1 MLGAGGFDA
10 CGGSRV
16 FLAHAPEA
24 GGLVAAPW
32 QSRNSRITVDRKHI
46 NRCGKW
52 LRSLLGV
59 AAGIALAG
67 CGSQTSGQSEPAKPD
82 PAKPGVSQGQI
93 MEVPVGSFMA
103 AWKVSIPLAQE
114 QVTRVSLN
122 EDKVFV
128 LTSDGKLYWIDRVS
142 GVTRAVSEVAEKGDK
157 VFDPVTLKSRI
168 VVPTEKRL
176 VVFETNGKLSHSVN
190 LRYNAS
196 SGAVGEGTALFLGV
210 DHPKQGRIQAV
221 DTKVQPYD
229 ISPIWELS
237 TGGQTRSRPAVF
249 QGAVFAGSRDGAVY
263 GVRGENRDVLWPIL
277 DNSVFQT
284 GAPIVADLAADK
296 DGVFVASTD
305 TKLYCLNA
313 ATGKVRWTYYAGI
326 PLKED
331 SAPVSVGSFVY
342 IYVPGK
348 GLVAIDKT
356 GQAELRLA
364 KWTIEDGRQV
374 LAIDE
379 KNTYVRMADNSIAG
393 VERATGQIRMR
404 SSRKDFIAFAS
415 NVNFKELGT
424 IYAATSSG
432 TVMAIKPVTKPG
444 AVGEW
449 VLAPAEPHPVAG
461 R

>member
-1 MLGAGGFDA
+1 M
-10 CGGSRV
+10 
-16 FLAHAPEA
+16 
-24 GGLVAAPW
+24 
-32 QSRNSRITVDRKHI
+32 DRKHI

-52 LRSLLGV
+52 LRRLLGIT
-59 AAGIALAG
+59 AGIALAG
-67 CGSQTSGQSEPAKPD
+67 CGAETPGQSE

-93 MEVPVGSFMA
+93 MEVPVGSFMG
-103 AWKVSIPLAQE
+103 AWRVSIPLAQE
-114 QVTRVSLN
+114 QVTRISLN

-128 LTSDGKLYWIDRVS
+128 LTSDGKLYWIERAT
-142 GVTRAVSEVAEKGDK
+142 GVTRAVADVAEKGDK
-157 VFDPVTLKSRI
+157 VFDPVTLKNRV

-176 VVFETNGKLSHSVN
+176 VVFEPNGKRSYSVN

-196 SGAVGEGTALFLGV
+196 SGAVGEGGALFLGV
-210 DHPKQGRIQAV
+210 DHPRQGRVQAV
-221 DTKVQPYD
+221 DTKFQPYD
-229 ISPIWELS
+229 ISPIWELA
-237 TGGQTRSRPAVF
+237 TGGQVRSRPAVF

-263 GVRGENRDVLWPIL
+263 GIRGENRDVLWPIL
-277 DNSVFQT
+277 DNGVFQT

-305 TKLYCLNA
+305 TKLYCIHA
-313 ATGKVRWTYYAGI
+313 ATGKVRWTYYAGVA
-326 PLKED
+326 LKED
-331 SAPVSVGSFVY
+331 SAPVSAGSFVY

-364 KWTIEDGRQV
+364 KWVVEDARQV

-393 VERATGQIRMR
+393 VERATGQVKMR
-404 SSRKDFIAFAS
+404 SSRKDFVAFAS

-424 IYAATSSG
+424 IYAATSAG

-449 VLAPAEPHPVAG
+449 VLAPADTDALAG